1 MTKILDVYFG
11 NQKAGQLIQQQ
22 NGQFSF
28 CYDAAWLANPD
39 ALPLSLSLPLRAETF
54 GEEFAH
60 PFFANLLPES
70 DLRQTIAKHLGV
82 SVKNDFT
89 LLEMI
94 GGECA
99 GAISIYPTG
108 SQPDKSGRYRVLT
121 EKELVELIHK
131 LPKRPLLVGEQG
143 LRLSLAGAQN
153 KLPFYFDEKKF
164 FLPLGDFPSS
174 HILKPAMRDFS
185 ASISNEAFCM
195 QLANVLNLPVAEA
208 FIFHNQVNF
217 YYTKRFDREMLDGK
231 LIRLHQED
239 FCQALSIMPDNK
251 YETEGGPTLQDCF
264 KLLKQHSMQPAPD
277 QIALLEWV
285 MFNYFI
291 GNADAHAKN
300 ISLLLL
306 PSGPRLA
313 PFYDLFCTAIY
324 PELTDK
330 MAMKIGG
337 ENRLEWITWRHW
349 QQFAKDIGVTEK
361 FVAMGLQFMSKQI
374 VAAAHDLAK
383 TIIKQVPE
391 DKKWIEKI
399 VRFIQKQNKRVN
411 SYLKEN

>member
-1 MTKILDVYFG
+1 MTKTLDVYFG
-11 NQKAGQLIQQQ
+11 NQKAGQLIHQQ
-22 NGQFSF
+22 NGRFAF
-28 CYDAAWLANPD
+28 CYDVTWLNNPE
-39 ALPLSLSLPLRAETF
+39 ALPLSLSLPLQVEMF
-54 GEEFAH
+54 GEERAH

-70 DLRQTIAKHLGV
+70 DLRQTIARHLGI

-99 GAISIYPTG
+99 GAISIYPEG
-108 SQPDKSGRYRVLT
+108 SHPDKSGRYRALA
-121 EKELVELIHK
+121 EKELVELIRK

-153 KLPFYFDEKKF
+153 KLPIYFDEKKF
-164 FLPLGDFPSS
+164 FLPLGNFPSS
-174 HILKPAMRDFS
+174 HILKPAMRDFP

-195 QLANVLNLPVAEA
+195 QLAKALNLPVAEA
-208 FIFHNQVNF
+208 FIFRNQVSF
-217 YYTKRFDREMLDGK
+217 YYTKRFDRESVEGK

-239 FCQALSIMPDNK
+239 FCQALSIMPDSK

-264 KLLKQHSMQPAPD
+264 KLLKQHSVQPAPD

-306 PSGPRLA
+306 PNGPRLA

-324 PELTDK
+324 SELTDK

-337 ENRLEWITWRHW
+337 ENRLEWIAWRHW

-374 VAAAHDLAK
+374 VTVAQDIAK
-383 TIIKQVPE
+383 KIIKQVPE
-391 DKKWIEKI
+391 DKKWIDK
-399 VRFIQKQNKRVN
+399 VLAFIQKQNKRVI
-411 SYLKEN
+411 SYLEES